1 MVEERF
7 VVLTFQFEKLMNS
20 ADTKII
26 DFNYDL

>member
-7 VVLTFQFEKLMNS
+7 VVLTFLFEKLMNS